1 MKKTLLVFALLLCG
15 VLGLSANPT
24 VTLTVS
30 GQGATKEEAT
40 ANALRSA
47 IEQAY
52 GVFVSANTT
61 ILNDELIKD
70 EIATVASGNIEDF
83 QEISCVVTSEG
94 ETFVTLSATV
104 AISKLQA
111 YAKSKGSSTEF
122 AGATFAM
129 NMKMRELN
137 KENEQK
143 ALVNMYYQL
152 QELAPNV
159 FDWELNVGYPT
170 IQADKNY
177 KVPMTLTAKPNDA
190 SEAFY
195 NILTNTLNS
204 LSLTPTEI
212 EEYNQVGLAK
222 FEMKIPQRNQ
232 GDLRVVLRNNPKAIM
247 AYLNYLVDRIK
258 SSYRIKQLSADGQAF
273 YAKTA
278 KYDEAT
284 DFYAFKKNSNSN
296 VVMKA
301 DVFVKQDDM
310 MTLQGFEVEHTPVN
324 RITFKYDDDGKPW
337 ANDVVVYQDIVS
349 REFLIPYYN
358 GGIWEKLDNI
368 TIADG
373 VTSIGEKAF
382 LNCSSLASVT
392 IPDSVTSIGEEAFS
406 GCWSLTSITIPDSVT
421 EIGGNAF
428 QGTAIANTY
437 VNVSNLAKYCEKNIS
452 HSLRGS
458 IHILIDGK
466 EVTDLVI
473 PDSVTSIGNYAFY
486 GCSSLA
492 SVTIPDSVTSI
503 GKWAFRECS
512 SLASVTIGNGVTSI
526 GQEAFYNCRSLAS
539 IYCRAITPPSGAH
552 GMFYVTA
559 SGRKIYVPTE
569 SVEAYRSAECW
580 RDYKYDIIGFD
591 FSGSDKT
598 EEPIEEQAEDQPTT
612 RTFSDFANEY
622 MAPMIAQFKA
632 KDEFETRAM
641 HAQRVTEE
649 SVAALKEKL
658 TEEAKVEYL
667 KEYGNIDNF
676 QLKLGR
682 YDANSET
689 FPISIKNNKGELRV
703 GVPLN
708 IARDF
713 QSLWGSC
720 SKTATFCVEND
731 VVAIESITIFLP
743 DGSQFVATKK

>member
-1 MKKTLLVFALLLCG
+1 MKKTLLIFALLLCG

-30 GQGATKEEAT
+30 GQGTTKEEAT

-232 GDLRVVLRNNPKAIM
+232 GDLRVVLRNDPKAIM
-247 AYLNYLVDRIK
+247 AYLGYLAYCIE
-258 SSYRIKQLSADGQAF
+258 SYYRIKQLSADGQTS
-273 YAKTA
+273 YAKEA
-278 KYDEAT
+278 KYEVRNSHN
-284 DFYAFKKNSNSN
+284 DFYGWKGRYETTNFNAYKKDSNSN
-296 VVMKA
+296 IVVRS
-301 DVFVKQDDM
+301 DVFVGHEEM
-310 MTLQGFEVEHTPVN
+310 MFLQGFEVEHTPVN
-324 RITFKYDDDGKPW
+324 RITFKYDDGKPW
-337 ANDVVVYQDIVS
+337 ANDVAVCQDIKNY
-349 REFLIPYYN
+349 EFDNYY

-373 VTSIGEKAF
+373 VTSIGYCAF
-382 LNCSSLASVT
+382 RECSSLASVT
-392 IPDSVTSIGEEAFS
+392 IGNGVTSIGQEAFY

-428 QGTAIANTY
+428 RNTAIANTY

-452 HSLRGS
+452 HSLYGS
-458 IHILIDGK
+458 THILIDGK

-473 PDSVTSIGNYAFY
+473 PDSVTSIGNYAFCD
-486 GCSSLA
+486 CSSLA
-492 SVTIPDSVTSI
+492 SITIPDSVTSI
-503 GKWAFRECS
+503 GDY
-512 SLASVTIGNGVTSI
+512 
-526 GQEAFYNCRSLAS
+526 AFYDCRSLAS
-539 IYCRAITPPSGAH
+539 IYCRAITPPSGAYE
-552 GMFYVTA
+552 MFYNTA

-569 SVEAYRSAECW
+569 SVEAYKSAEYW
-580 RDYKYDIIGFD
+580 REYKSNIIGFD

-598 EEPIEEQAEDQPTT
+598 KQ
-612 RTFSDFANEY
+612 
-622 MAPMIAQFKA
+622 K
-632 KDEFETRAM
+632 
-641 HAQRVTEE
+641 
-649 SVAALKEKL
+649 
-658 TEEAKVEYL
+658 
-667 KEYGNIDNF
+667 
-676 QLKLGR
+676 
-682 YDANSET
+682 
-689 FPISIKNNKGELRV
+689 
-703 GVPLN
+703 
-708 IARDF
+708 
-713 QSLWGSC
+713 
-720 SKTATFCVEND
+720 
-731 VVAIESITIFLP
+731 
-743 DGSQFVATKK
+743 SQ